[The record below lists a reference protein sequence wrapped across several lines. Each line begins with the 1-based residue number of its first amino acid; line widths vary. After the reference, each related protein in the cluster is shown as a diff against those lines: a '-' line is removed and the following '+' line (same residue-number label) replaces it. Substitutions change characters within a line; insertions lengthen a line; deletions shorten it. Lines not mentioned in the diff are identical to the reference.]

1 MVFGATGIDG
11 NNIGSVSCS
20 NRIGVEMRIQVRAE
34 IEPVMEAEMGTMGWN
49 KNVFSWNDYTP
60 WIGAGMGIQIG
71 ACIGAICRARIRTRN
86 ERKIEPIG

>member
-34 IEPVMEAEMGTMGWN
+34 IEPVMEAEMGTMG
-49 KNVFSWNDYTP
+49 
-60 WIGAGMGIQIG
+60 
-71 ACIGAICRARIRTRN
+71 
-86 ERKIEPIG
+86 